1 MKFTANTLSVFLVV
15 ALSFSRSAT
24 NNNVGVDAAT
34 TLNAAAIVDLPGT
47 LINGVRRH
55 LNFNGLLGSPTR
67 PTNSASHTSYEKVM
81 GHPVFQVTTSWGSA
95 YMNMEEL
102 SEEDNGS
109 SSQQS
114 SSEGGSNNDG
124 DNDGDNKKSKLGV
137 AKNGDEAAD
146 IRQDRYRAISL
157 YYMDPDDAI
166 GAHAEFKQMD
176 GMKDT
181 DVRVTTVSL
190 VKAIRSAA
198 NLGRGMLTGQPIDYH
213 KGTVLP
219 TKEGGSL
226 RHKIMPPK
234 KQLYYAA
241 RCHGRE
247 RIGLF
252 SDSTDPA
259 ESRKDHEVAA
269 VIGNSALAYRKA
281 QRKQANR
288 DRKLAYKPKNRLE
301 AEHAHMDGNLG
312 IPVFYAPGMERRRSR
327 VKSLVSGAVR
337 KEIPLFF
344 NYEDLERA
352 WQKTKP
358 IAGSS
363 GADKDKYL
371 PNEPLG
377 VEVFNLW
384 DVLTSMEKDQARRAQ
399 ARSKESP
406 QNRILQSLAYPF
418 RNRFRN
424 VVDNGSDG
432 SNESVLDSLVFI
444 PSSDACTYKE
454 GITARGN
461 GKARLRPMR

>member
-1 MKFTANTLSVFLVV
+1 MKFTANTIAVFLVV
-15 ALSFSRSAT
+15 AASAT
-24 NNNVGVDAAT
+24 TSIDAAT
-34 TLNAAAIVDLPGT
+34 NAAAIVDLPGT

-102 SEEDNGS
+102 SEEDNG
-109 SSQQS
+109 QQS
-114 SSEGGSNNDG
+114 SSSSEGSLEEDESTNKNN
-124 DNDGDNKKSKLGV
+124 KLGV
-137 AKNGDEAAD
+137 AKNGDEAAG

-176 GMKDT
+176 GMQDT

-219 TKEGGSL
+219 AKEGGSL

-269 VIGNSALAYRKA
+269 VIGNSALAYRKS

-288 DRKLAYKPKNRLE
+288 DRKLAYKPKNQLE
-301 AEHAHMDGNLG
+301 ADHAHMDGNLG
-312 IPVFYAPGMERRRSR
+312 IPVFYAPGMERRKSR
-327 VKSLVSGAVR
+327 VKSLVSGAAR

-352 WQKTKP
+352 WQKTTP
-358 IAGSS
+358 I

-371 PNEPLG
+371 PNEPLE

-406 QNRILQSLAYPF
+406 QNRLLQSLAHPF
-418 RNRFRN
+418 QNRFRN
-424 VVDNGSDG
+424 VVDNDGSSDG
-432 SNESVLDSLVFI
+432 NESVLDSLVFI